1 MRNSFSL
8 SRLLIAITAVAA
20 SAALTACSNI
30 AKMSDLPDKENVKVS
45 REDADKD
52 CKELGKVEGR
62 SISTKPTNEEVLKDL
77 RQEAANKGANYVKV
91 SQYSGTAGSV
101 TGEAYLC
108 P

>member
-1 MRNSFSL
+1 MRFFNSQIFL
-8 SRLLIAITAVAA
+8 VAFAIAGA
-20 SAALTACSNI
+20 SGLVACSHI
-30 AKMSDLPDKENVKVS
+30 SGMSPLPETDNVKVS
-45 REDADKD
+45 RENADKD

-91 SQYSGTAGSV
+91 GQYSGNAGSV